1 MELIQCHKNNFFLSN
16 NLVVS
21 LQQTWLDPLTE
32 QTWNK
37 CVSPSL
43 FGGYLLDRY
52 DYLKK
57 VLLLHYFKQILM
69 PDIWSQKLRTCK
81 KYITFIVAS
90 PPVTKGA
97 INQIVNPSTKKSI
110 LPLHI
115 STGFWI
121 ATPRT
126 FKENSHILWGFPKR
140 EHECCYICYSIILME
155 IFNPFLSIVTLV

>member
-69 PDIWSQKLRTCK
+69 PDI
-81 KYITFIVAS
+81 
-90 PPVTKGA
+90 
-97 INQIVNPSTKKSI
+97 
-110 LPLHI
+110 
-115 STGFWI
+115 
-121 ATPRT
+121 
-126 FKENSHILWGFPKR
+126 
-140 EHECCYICYSIILME
+140 
-155 IFNPFLSIVTLV
+155 